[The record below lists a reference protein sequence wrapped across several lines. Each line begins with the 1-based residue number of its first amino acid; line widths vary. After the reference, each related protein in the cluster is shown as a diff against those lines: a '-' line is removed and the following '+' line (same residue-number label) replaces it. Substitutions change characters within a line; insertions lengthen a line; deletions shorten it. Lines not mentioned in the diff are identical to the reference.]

1 MSDGGLAQFLARVSQ
16 EPALQAQLRGCSP
29 VEAAEL
35 ARELG
40 HSVRVGDLL
49 RYESRAFAWQLTD
62 AEYELVV
69 RLVRQRRHW
78 WQHCW
83 PQVADPAPDPAASPL
98 STSV

>member
-1 MSDGGLAQFLARVSQ
+1 MDRLNVRYELPCL
-16 EPALQAQLRGCSP
+16 EQLIILIP

-69 RLVRQRRHW
+69 RLVRPRRHW
-78 WQHCW
+78 WQLCW
-83 PQVADPAPDPAASPL
+83 PQVADPAPDPPASPL
-98 STSV
+98 SPSV